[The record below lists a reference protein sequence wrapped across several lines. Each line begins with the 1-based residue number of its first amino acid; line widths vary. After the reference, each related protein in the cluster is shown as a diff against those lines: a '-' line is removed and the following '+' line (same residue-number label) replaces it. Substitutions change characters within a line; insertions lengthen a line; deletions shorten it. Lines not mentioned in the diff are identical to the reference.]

1 MEGFKQD
8 LIHAVRI
15 FLRNKAFAIPAL
27 LTLGLGIGVT
37 TAVFSLVYGILLR
50 PLPYRDSSRLVRIS
64 EFHPGADSSLREAVV
79 SNLTFEAWRREPRT
93 LEGVAAYSERAYTV
107 TGSGDAERLR
117 AAAVSPTLFS
127 LLGVSPVAGRFF
139 EPDEGNEGA
148 DGVVVLAHD
157 YWQERF
163 GSNADAIGRTITL
176 DDRPR
181 IVIGVAPPGFSF
193 PDPGRRLFTPY
204 VMPRQS
210 AESTADRQIRVLFAI
225 GRLKPSVTIA
235 QAETEGTLIA
245 RGVGPRPV
253 AADLLFGKGGPVT
266 VRVRT
271 IADQVT
277 TAVRP
282 ILLLLTLGVTL
293 VLLIGCANVSNLLLT
308 RGVARSRELAVRA
321 AIGAGYGQ
329 VLRQLLIEGLLLSVA
344 GGVFGLLIAWN
355 FIRLLPMY
363 VPRTFPRLQDVRLDW
378 EALIFAVAISLLV
391 GALAS
396 IVPALRGGNVN
407 LVRALREGAGTSAD
421 THNIRFRRG
430 LLVVE
435 AAFAVLLLAGA
446 TLLTRGFTR
455 LLNTDTGYDA
465 ANVLTARISLQGI
478 PNPERWQQLATAV
491 LERLR
496 SVPGVGAAGAAS
508 MAPLGDSTFVMG
520 FHLAGD
526 RPVPVI
532 ARALGYVVTPGYAE
546 TLHLRLRQGRLL
558 AVTDIGAKTQA
569 IVVNEEFV
577 KTYLNDGQPV
587 VGRQYANMLMPNGI
601 TEIVGVVGNVLKNG
615 LIDTPRTEFYVAL
628 GSQGVINVGR
638 EINLLVRTAGD
649 PRSFA
654 DTLRQAVREVDRN
667 APVHNIN
674 VLAAELS
681 ATAGEARFATIM
693 LGAFAALAVGLA
705 AIGLYGVLA
714 YGVTSRR
721 REIGVRL
728 ALGAS
733 RANLFALVMREG
745 IGVTCAGLLVGLW
758 AAAALTRLMRSLLF
772 GIDSLD
778 VISFMAAPLILI
790 VVALCACLLPAWRA
804 SSIDP
809 LIALRHE

>member
-1 MEGFKQD
+1 
-8 LIHAVRI
+8 
-15 FLRNKAFAIPAL
+15 
-27 LTLGLGIGVT
+27 
-37 TAVFSLVYGILLR
+37 
-50 PLPYRDSSRLVRIS
+50 
-64 EFHPGADSSLREAVV
+64 
-79 SNLTFEAWRREPRT
+79 
-93 LEGVAAYSERAYTV
+93 
-107 TGSGDAERLR
+107 
-117 AAAVSPTLFS
+117 
-127 LLGVSPVAGRFF
+127 
-139 EPDEGNEGA
+139 
-148 DGVVVLAHD
+148 
-157 YWQERF
+157 
-163 GSNADAIGRTITL
+163 
-176 DDRPR
+176 
-181 IVIGVAPPGFSF
+181 
-193 PDPGRRLFTPY
+193 
-204 VMPRQS
+204 
-210 AESTADRQIRVLFAI
+210 
-225 GRLKPSVTIA
+225 
-235 QAETEGTLIA
+235 
-245 RGVGPRPV
+245 
-253 AADLLFGKGGPVT
+253 
-266 VRVRT
+266 
-271 IADQVT
+271 
-277 TAVRP
+277 
-282 ILLLLTLGVTL
+282 
-293 VLLIGCANVSNLLLT
+293 
-308 RGVARSRELAVRA
+308 
-321 AIGAGYGQ
+321 
-329 VLRQLLIEGLLLSVA
+329 
-344 GGVFGLLIAWN
+344 
-355 FIRLLPMY
+355 
-363 VPRTFPRLQDVRLDW
+363 
-378 EALIFAVAISLLV
+378 
-391 GALAS
+391 
-396 IVPALRGGNVN
+396 VN

-745 IGVTCAGLLVGLW
+745 IGVTCAGLLVGLGV
-758 AAAALTRLMRSLLF
+758 AAAVTRLMRSLLF

-778 VISFMAAPLILI
+778 LISFMVAPLILI